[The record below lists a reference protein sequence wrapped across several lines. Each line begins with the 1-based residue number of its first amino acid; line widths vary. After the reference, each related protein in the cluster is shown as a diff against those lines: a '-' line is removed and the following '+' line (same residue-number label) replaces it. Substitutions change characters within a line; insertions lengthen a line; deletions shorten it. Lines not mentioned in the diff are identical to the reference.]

1 MNLLL
6 TKTINGQKKVIIN
19 NVTKKEEEI
28 IYLYSNPIINNP
40 YDIDNNKNITPPS
53 SVCEFVLGQK
63 LGEGTFGTVRLGTN
77 KQTGE
82 KVAIKILE
90 KIKMINYDDKKRLE
104 REINILKKI
113 HHPNIVKVFCVIE
126 TERQIFIVMEY
137 IKGNELF
144 QYIVLKRKLEEEEA
158 CYFFLQII
166 NCIDYLHKLKIA
178 HRDLKAENIIIEQNK
193 KEIKL
198 IDFGL
203 SNTYENGQL
212 LSTACGSPIYAA
224 PEMLEG
230 KLYKGST
237 VDIWSAG
244 VILYYMLCGT
254 FPFEDVS
261 NDNLYRKIIKGKFD
275 IPKSISKN
283 AKDLINKILVVS
295 PSKRINIK
303 DIKKHPWVL
312 KYLETNQNFENI
324 FKNIGLDMGKYVIPI
339 DEDIVNEINNK
350 YKVEKVQIRKN
361 ILYNIVNDISTLY
374 YLILNKK
381 CKDGIK
387 SIADMK
393 SDIFENYIK
402 DKNNLLSSYNNNIN
416 NVFNKRK
423 YGPDE
428 PNEKSLENKDSNN
441 IENNENNENNELK
454 DEKIFKDNKSY
465 TNIGKPNEDAN
476 ILSDSD
482 KKDMENKRNKCISVD
497 KQYNKRNQKV
507 DFIKKNIIINRNKKD
522 ISKDLSFNYLTV
534 KSKDSYLK
542 KSEKKSN
549 LDFTMAVNVKHKI
562 DNIKTKFNNKK
573 NQSCTKKT
581 KDFNDSISK
590 SVKVNK
596 EKKRIKIQKT
606 DNLTKKEILRE
617 NKKSLNKTVHLDT
630 KYKEKKHNKSISFN
644 NNNNYFKS
652 SNSSQKEEK
661 IDVPL
666 LEDTNKQNTNIS
678 EFNPSNEKDKNI
690 NVNESTPKK
699 IENENNTNNDDNQE
713 NKKLNKTNYVL
724 NENQSEKKIKSCLKK
739 DIKNIK
745 DKSNR
750 MVLYKDIKNKNN
762 AINLKGENIKD
773 IYNKDYLIDKNN
785 KNLNNSG
792 NITNSNHNSKD
803 IIYKNEKEK
812 NKGGNN
818 SSSLNNSAI
827 YKRNDN
833 NPLHHKNISSVIGRT
848 ADVIKIMNE
857 KDILTSNKKHKT
869 VNKYKNKSFDIKKDS
884 IKSDN
889 LNNNKKYTTQIKN
902 FNKIKLN
909 KNNKTKG
916 MSSIST
922 TSNLTALS
930 DTDKNIN
937 NVDNFYKPID
947 INCLLIKN
955 EKIIKDEILKL
966 SENNNNIKI
975 KNLQK
980 NKFLINFKSLDL
992 SVELIIEKNDNV
1004 LSILKTKK
1012 IKGKQSDYSNQLN
1025 IILSKLNN

>member
-6 TKTINGQKKVIIN
+6 TKTINGQKKVIKN
-19 NVTKKEEEI
+19 NATKKEEEI
-28 IYLYSNPIINNP
+28 IYLYSNPINNNP
-40 YDIDNNKNITPPS
+40 YDIDSNKNITPPS

-63 LGEGTFGTVRLGTN
+63 LGEGAFGTVRLGTN

-90 KIKMINYDDKKRLE
+90 KIKMVNFDDKKRLE

-113 HHPNIVKVFCVIE
+113 HHPNIVKLFCVIE

-166 NCIDYLHKLKIA
+166 NCIDYLHKLKIT

-244 VILYYMLCGT
+244 VILYYMLCGN

-275 IPKSISKN
+275 IPKSISKD
-283 AKDLINKILVVS
+283 AKDLINKILVVN
-295 PSKRINIK
+295 PNKRINIK

-312 KYLETNQNFENI
+312 NYLEKNKNFESI

-381 CKDGIK
+381 SKDGIK

-428 PNEKSLENKDSNN
+428 QKEKSLENKDSNN
-441 IENNENNENNELK
+441 IKNNDNNQNNENDGIK
-454 DEKIFKDNKSY
+454 DEKILKDNKSY
-465 TNIGKPNEDAN
+465 TNIEMPKEDAN
-476 ILSDSD
+476 ILSDSE

-507 DFIKKNIIINRNKKD
+507 EFIKKNIIINRNKKNK
-522 ISKDLSFNYLTV
+522 SKDLSFNYLTV
-534 KSKDSYLK
+534 KNKDSYLK
-542 KSEKKSN
+542 KSAKKSN
-549 LDFTMAVNVKHKI
+549 LDFTMAENEKNKI

-573 NQSCTKKT
+573 NQSSMKKT
-581 KDFNDSISK
+581 KELNDSISK

-596 EKKRIKIQKT
+596 EKKRIKMQKN
-606 DNLTKKEILRE
+606 DNKTKKEILKE
-617 NKKSLNKTVHLDT
+617 NTKGLNNTVHIDS
-630 KYKEKKHNKSISFN
+630 KFKENKHNKSSSFN
-644 NNNNYFKS
+644 NNNSIFKS
-652 SNSSQKEEK
+652 SNSNQKEEK
-661 IDVPL
+661 IDIPL
-666 LEDTNKQNTNIS
+666 LEDSKKQNTYIS

-690 NVNESTPKK
+690 NVNENTPKK
-699 IENENNTNNDDNQE
+699 IENENNSNMEDNQE
-713 NKKLNKTNYVL
+713 NKKLNKTDYYVL
-724 NENQSEKKIKSCLKK
+724 NENQSEKKIKSCLKNE
-739 DIKNIK
+739 IKNIK
-745 DKSNR
+745 DKNKR
-750 MVLYKDIKNKNN
+750 IVLYKDVKNKNS
-762 AINLKGENIKD
+762 
-773 IYNKDYLIDKNN
+773 LIDKNI
-785 KNLNNSG
+785 KNLKKSG
-792 NITNSNHNSKD
+792 NMTNLNQNSKK
-803 IIYKNEKEK
+803 IIYKIEK
-812 NKGGNN
+812 NKGDNN
-818 SSSLNNSAI
+818 NSSLNNSSI

-833 NPLHHKNISSVIGRT
+833 NPLHHKNMSSITGRT
-848 ADVIKIMNE
+848 VDVIEIINK
-857 KDILTSNKKHKT
+857 KDVLTSNKKHKT
-869 VNKYKNKSFDIKKDS
+869 VNRYKNKSFDIKKDS
-884 IKSDN
+884 ISKSDN
-889 LNNNKKYTTQIKN
+889 INNNKKYTTQIKN
-902 FNKIKLN
+902 INKVKLN

-916 MSSIST
+916 MSSLNT

-937 NVDNFYKPID
+937 NVNNIYKPID

-955 EKIIKDEILKL
+955 EKKIKDEILKL
-966 SENNNNIKI
+966 YENNNNIKI
-975 KNLQK
+975 KNIQK
-980 NKFLINFKSLDL
+980 NKYLITFKSLDL
-992 SVELIIEKNDNV
+992 SAELIVEKIDNV
-1004 LSILKTKK
+1004 LNILKTKK
-1012 IKGKQSDYSNQLN
+1012 IKGKQSDFSIQLN

>member
-6 TKTINGQKKVIIN
+6 TKTINGQKKVIKN
-19 NVTKKEEEI
+19 NATKKEEEI
-28 IYLYSNPIINNP
+28 IYLYSNPINNNP

-90 KIKMINYDDKKRLE
+90 KIKMVNFDDKKRLE

-113 HHPNIVKVFCVIE
+113 HHPNIVKLFCVIE

-166 NCIDYLHKLKIA
+166 NCIDYLHKLKIT

-244 VILYYMLCGT
+244 VILYYMLCGN

-275 IPKSISKN
+275 IPKSISKD
-283 AKDLINKILVVS
+283 AKDLINKILVVN
-295 PSKRINIK
+295 PNKRINIK

-312 KYLETNQNFENI
+312 NYLGKNPNFESI

-381 CKDGIK
+381 SKDGIK

-428 PNEKSLENKDSNN
+428 QKEKSLENKDSNN
-441 IENNENNENNELK
+441 IKNNDNNENNENDEIK
-454 DEKIFKDNKSY
+454 DEKILKDNKSY
-465 TNIGKPNEDAN
+465 TNIEMPKEDAN
-476 ILSDSD
+476 ILSDSE

-507 DFIKKNIIINRNKKD
+507 ELIKKNIIINRNKKNK
-522 ISKDLSFNYLTV
+522 SKDLSFNYLTV
-534 KSKDSYLK
+534 KNKDSYLK
-542 KSEKKSN
+542 KSAKKSN
-549 LDFTMAVNVKHKI
+549 LDFTMAENVKNKI
-562 DNIKTKFNNKK
+562 DNIKTKFNNKN
-573 NQSCTKKT
+573 NQSSMKKT
-581 KDFNDSISK
+581 KELNDSISK

-596 EKKRIKIQKT
+596 EKKRIKMQKN
-606 DNLTKKEILRE
+606 DNKTKKEILKE
-617 NKKSLNKTVHLDT
+617 NTKGLNNTVHIDS
-630 KYKEKKHNKSISFN
+630 KFKENKHNKSSSFN

-652 SNSSQKEEK
+652 SNSNQKEEK
-661 IDVPL
+661 IDIPL
-666 LEDTNKQNTNIS
+666 LEDSKKQNTYIS

-690 NVNESTPKK
+690 NVNENTPKK
-699 IENENNTNNDDNQE
+699 IENEKNSNIEDNQE
-713 NKKLNKTNYVL
+713 NKKLNKTDYYVL
-724 NENQSEKKIKSCLKK
+724 NENQSEKKIKSCLKNE
-739 DIKNIK
+739 IKNIK
-745 DKSNR
+745 DKNNR
-750 MVLYKDIKNKNN
+750 IVLYKDVKNKNN
-762 AINLKGENIKD
+762 
-773 IYNKDYLIDKNN
+773 LIDKNI
-785 KNLNNSG
+785 KNLKKSG
-792 NITNSNHNSKD
+792 NMTNLNQNSKK
-803 IIYKNEKEK
+803 IIYKIEK
-812 NKGGNN
+812 NKGDNN
-818 SSSLNNSAI
+818 NSSLNNSSI

-833 NPLHHKNISSVIGRT
+833 NPLHHKNMSSITGRT
-848 ADVIKIMNE
+848 VDVMEIINK
-857 KDILTSNKKHKT
+857 KDVLTSNKKHKT
-869 VNKYKNKSFDIKKDS
+869 VNRYKNKSFDIKKDS
-884 IKSDN
+884 NIKSDN
-889 LNNNKKYTTQIKN
+889 INNNKKYTTQIKN
-902 FNKIKLN
+902 INKVKLN

-916 MSSIST
+916 MSSLNT

-937 NVDNFYKPID
+937 NVNNIYKPID

-955 EKIIKDEILKL
+955 EKKIKDEILKL
-966 SENNNNIKI
+966 YENNNNIKI
-975 KNLQK
+975 KNIQK
-980 NKFLINFKSLDL
+980 NKYLINFKSLDL
-992 SVELIIEKNDNV
+992 SAELIVEKNDNV
-1004 LSILKTKK
+1004 LNILKTKK
-1012 IKGKQSDYSNQLN
+1012 IKGKQSDFSIKLN
-1025 IILSKLNN
+1025 IILIKLNN

>member
-6 TKTINGQKKVIIN
+6 TKTINGQKKVIKN
-19 NVTKKEEEI
+19 NATKKEEEI
-28 IYLYSNPIINNP
+28 IYLYSNPINNNP

-63 LGEGTFGTVRLGTN
+63 LGEGAFGTVRLGTN

-90 KIKMINYDDKKRLE
+90 KIKMVNFDDKKRLE

-113 HHPNIVKVFCVIE
+113 HHPNIVKLFCVIE

-166 NCIDYLHKLKIA
+166 NCIDYLHKLKIT

-244 VILYYMLCGT
+244 VILYYMLCGN

-275 IPKSISKN
+275 IPKSISKD
-283 AKDLINKILVVS
+283 AKDLINKILVVN
-295 PSKRINIK
+295 PNKRINIK

-312 KYLETNQNFENI
+312 NYLEKNKNFESI

-381 CKDGIK
+381 SKDGIK

-428 PNEKSLENKDSNN
+428 QKEKSLENKDSNN
-441 IENNENNENNELK
+441 IKNNDNNQNNENDGIK
-454 DEKIFKDNKSY
+454 DEKILKDNKSY
-465 TNIGKPNEDAN
+465 TNIEMPKEDAN
-476 ILSDSD
+476 ILSDSE

-507 DFIKKNIIINRNKKD
+507 EFIKKNIIINRNKKNK
-522 ISKDLSFNYLTV
+522 SKDLSFNYLTV
-534 KSKDSYLK
+534 KNKDSYLK
-542 KSEKKSN
+542 KSAKKSN
-549 LDFTMAVNVKHKI
+549 LDFTMAENEKNKI

-573 NQSCTKKT
+573 NQSSMKKT
-581 KDFNDSISK
+581 KELNNSISK

-596 EKKRIKIQKT
+596 EKKRIKMKKN
-606 DNLTKKEILRE
+606 DNKTKKEILKE
-617 NKKSLNKTVHLDT
+617 NTKGLNNTVHIDS
-630 KYKEKKHNKSISFN
+630 KFKENKHNKSSSFN
-644 NNNNYFKS
+644 NNNSIFKS
-652 SNSSQKEEK
+652 SNSNQKEEK
-661 IDVPL
+661 IDIPL
-666 LEDTNKQNTNIS
+666 LEDSKKQNTYIS

-690 NVNESTPKK
+690 NVNENTPKK
-699 IENENNTNNDDNQE
+699 IENENNSNIEDNQE
-713 NKKLNKTNYVL
+713 NKKLNKTDYYVL
-724 NENQSEKKIKSCLKK
+724 NENQSEKKIKSCLKNE
-739 DIKNIK
+739 IKNIK
-745 DKSNR
+745 DKNKR
-750 MVLYKDIKNKNN
+750 IVLYKDVKNKNS
-762 AINLKGENIKD
+762 
-773 IYNKDYLIDKNN
+773 LIDKNI
-785 KNLNNSG
+785 KNLKKSG
-792 NITNSNHNSKD
+792 NMTNLNQNSKK
-803 IIYKNEKEK
+803 IIYKIEK
-812 NKGGNN
+812 NKGDNN
-818 SSSLNNSAI
+818 NSSLNNSSI

-833 NPLHHKNISSVIGRT
+833 NPLHHKNMSSITGRT
-848 ADVIKIMNE
+848 VDVIEIINK
-857 KDILTSNKKHKT
+857 KDVLTSNKKHKT
-869 VNKYKNKSFDIKKDS
+869 VNRYKNKSFDIKKDS
-884 IKSDN
+884 ISKSDN
-889 LNNNKKYTTQIKN
+889 INNNKKYTTQIKN
-902 FNKIKLN
+902 INKVKLN

-916 MSSIST
+916 MSSLNT

-937 NVDNFYKPID
+937 NVNNIYKPID

-955 EKIIKDEILKL
+955 EKKIKDEILKL
-966 SENNNNIKI
+966 YENNNNIKI
-975 KNLQK
+975 KNIQK
-980 NKFLINFKSLDL
+980 NKYLITFKSLDL
-992 SVELIIEKNDNV
+992 SAELIVEKIDNV
-1004 LSILKTKK
+1004 LNILKTKK
-1012 IKGKQSDYSNQLN
+1012 IKGKQSDFSIQLN

>member
-6 TKTINGQKKVIIN
+6 TKTINGQKKVIKN
-19 NVTKKEEEI
+19 NATKKEEEI
-28 IYLYSNPIINNP
+28 IYLYSNPINNNP

-90 KIKMINYDDKKRLE
+90 KIKMVNFDDKKRLE

-113 HHPNIVKVFCVIE
+113 HHPNIVKLFCVIE

-166 NCIDYLHKLKIA
+166 NCIDYLHKLKIT

-203 SNTYENGQL
+203 SNTYENGKL

-244 VILYYMLCGT
+244 VILYYMLCGN

-275 IPKSISKN
+275 IPKSISKD
-283 AKDLINKILVVS
+283 AKDLINKILVVN
-295 PSKRINIK
+295 PNKRINIK

-312 KYLETNQNFENI
+312 NYLGKNPNFESI

-381 CKDGIK
+381 SKDGIK

-428 PNEKSLENKDSNN
+428 QKEKPLENKDSNN
-441 IENNENNENNELK
+441 IKNNDNNENNENNENDEIK
-454 DEKIFKDNKSY
+454 DEKILKDNKSY
-465 TNIGKPNEDAN
+465 TNIEMPKEDAN
-476 ILSDSD
+476 ILSDSE

-507 DFIKKNIIINRNKKD
+507 ELIKKNIIINRNKKNK
-522 ISKDLSFNYLTV
+522 SKDLSFNYLTV
-534 KSKDSYLK
+534 KNKDSYLK
-542 KSEKKSN
+542 KSAKKSN
-549 LDFTMAVNVKHKI
+549 LDFTMAENVKNKI

-573 NQSCTKKT
+573 NQSSMKKT
-581 KDFNDSISK
+581 KELNDSISK

-596 EKKRIKIQKT
+596 EKKRIKMQKN
-606 DNLTKKEILRE
+606 DNKTKKEILKE
-617 NKKSLNKTVHLDT
+617 NTKGLNNTVHIDS
-630 KYKEKKHNKSISFN
+630 KFKENKHNKSSSFN

-652 SNSSQKEEK
+652 SNSNQKEEK
-661 IDVPL
+661 IDIPL
-666 LEDTNKQNTNIS
+666 LEDSKKQNTYIS

-690 NVNESTPKK
+690 NVNENTPKK
-699 IENENNTNNDDNQE
+699 IENEKNSNIEDNQE
-713 NKKLNKTNYVL
+713 NKKLNKTDYYVL
-724 NENQSEKKIKSCLKK
+724 NENQSEKKIKSCLKNE
-739 DIKNIK
+739 IKNIK
-745 DKSNR
+745 DKNKR
-750 MVLYKDIKNKNN
+750 IVLYKDVKNKNS
-762 AINLKGENIKD
+762 
-773 IYNKDYLIDKNN
+773 LIDKNI
-785 KNLNNSG
+785 KNLKKSG
-792 NITNSNHNSKD
+792 NMTNLNQNSKD
-803 IIYKNEKEK
+803 IIYKIEK
-812 NKGGNN
+812 NKGDNNN
-818 SSSLNNSAI
+818 S
-827 YKRNDN
+827 
-833 NPLHHKNISSVIGRT
+833 
-848 ADVIKIMNE
+848 
-857 KDILTSNKKHKT
+857 
-869 VNKYKNKSFDIKKDS
+869 
-884 IKSDN
+884 
-889 LNNNKKYTTQIKN
+889 
-902 FNKIKLN
+902 
-909 KNNKTKG
+909 
-916 MSSIST
+916 
-922 TSNLTALS
+922 
-930 DTDKNIN
+930 
-937 NVDNFYKPID
+937 
-947 INCLLIKN
+947 
-955 EKIIKDEILKL
+955 
-966 SENNNNIKI
+966 
-975 KNLQK
+975 
-980 NKFLINFKSLDL
+980 
-992 SVELIIEKNDNV
+992 
-1004 LSILKTKK
+1004 
-1012 IKGKQSDYSNQLN
+1012 
-1025 IILSKLNN
+1025 